1 MNLHPETLIVVIIF
15 STLLMGGAMLVVSRD
30 ALGRQIPELAQWG
43 MASLVQS
50 AGWIV
55 FGALRGVLPDV
66 ISIVAGHVLL
76 LFSLSWYL
84 LIVAKFSVRRVPV
97 LPLAAL
103 IIVEAGLLFYFSAI
117 EKNLGARIV
126 IISTSIAILTL
137 YAAWVVWP
145 RSNQSRSN
153 HWPASHLITA
163 GLFALCGAFMT
174 ARAVVYLTLG
184 TAGTAPGEAP
194 FAINAANQVTYLVS
208 YLLAT
213 LLTFGF
219 VLMCNDAHATE
230 RRQAEASL
238 RRDRERYRQ
247 LAATSSEWIWEQ
259 DEQFRFIQME
269 GDLELKTGISTAAHI
284 GLARWEMPALNMTE
298 ADWEAHLT
306 VLHAHLPFR
315 DLQMQRPDRGGRT
328 HWVSISGEPIFDVHG
343 RFTGYHG
350 IGIDITARKIAE
362 AAQRESEERYRTL
375 VEWSPE
381 AILVIS
387 TGRSILYA
395 NPACV
400 ELFGAASVEELVG
413 TPVNEVVH
421 PDSHAFSLARA
432 KAIIETGVSVPM
444 AEARFLKRD
453 GTAFEAEVQSTPIL
467 YDGKPAIHTVI
478 RDVSVRKREEAVRQ
492 SLETQLRESQK
503 MEAIGTLAGGIAH
516 DFNNIIGAI
525 LGNVELARQDVTDPR
540 ALESLEEIR
549 KAGFR
554 ARSMVRQILT
564 FSRRQPTQRVPLSL
578 ATIIEES
585 VRLLRVT
592 LPARIVIEW
601 QCDADTP
608 DVLVDATQFLQVLVN
623 LGTNA
628 AYAIGVQAGSI
639 GICVQAATLDE
650 PALSASPSLRELRPG
665 RFALISVSDTGQG
678 MDSETL
684 AHIFEPFFSTK
695 PVGEGTGLG
704 LAVVHGILRT
714 HEGAVV
720 VHSTPGLGCRFDLYL
735 PAATIQTAAVPAST
749 PVAPVATTPA
759 AATALSPAGIGQR
772 VLYVD
777 DDESLLFLTQ
787 RLLGRRGYKVTAHA
801 APDAALAALRAD
813 PNGFDLVVTDFNML
827 GKSGVD
833 VARAV
838 REIRPDLPV
847 AISSG
852 YITDQLRTDAE
863 AAGVRTLIFKPNAVE
878 ELCDAVQA
886 LILTTDKAPKD

>member
-1 MNLHPETLIVVIIF
+1 MNLHPQTLIVVTIF
-15 STLLMGGAMLVVSRD
+15 STLLMGGALLAISRG
-30 ALGRQIPELAQWG
+30 ALGRQLPGLAQWG
-43 MASLVQS
+43 MATLVQA

-55 FGALRGVLPDV
+55 FGALRGVLQDE
-66 ISIVAGHVLL
+66 ISIVAGHALL

-84 LIVAKFSVRRVPV
+84 LIVAKFSARRVPV

-103 IIVEAGLLFYFSAI
+103 IVVEAGLLFYFFAV
-117 EKNLGARIV
+117 ENNLGARIV
-126 IISTSIAILTL
+126 ITSTSVAILTL
-137 YAAWVVWP
+137 YAAQVVWP
-145 RSNQSRSN
+145 RSNDR
-153 HWPASHLITA
+153 PVSHQITA
-163 GLFALCGAFMT
+163 GVFALCGAFMT
-174 ARAVVYLTLG
+174 ARAVVYLILG
-184 TAGTAPGEAP
+184 TAPDEAP
-194 FAINAANQVTYLVS
+194 FAINAANQIS
-208 YLLAT
+208 YLAFYLIAT
-213 LLTFGF
+213 LLTFCY
-219 VLMCNDAHATE
+219 VLMCNEAYGTE
-230 RRQAEASL
+230 RRLAEARL
-238 RRDRERYRQ
+238 ERGKEGYRQ
-247 LAATSSEWIWEQ
+247 LAALSSEWIWEQ
-259 DEQFRFIQME
+259 DEQFRFIRME
-269 GDLELKTGISTAAHI
+269 GDLELKTGISTAVHI
-284 GLARWEMPALNMTE
+284 GLARWEMPTLNMTE
-298 ADWEAHLT
+298 ADWDAHRA

-315 DLQMQRPDRGGRT
+315 DLQMQRPDRDGRA
-328 HWVSISGEPIFDVHG
+328 HWVSISGEPIFDAHG
-343 RFTGYHG
+343 RFTGYRG
-350 IGIDITARKIAE
+350 IGADITARKNAE

-381 AILVIS
+381 AILVHGA
-387 TGRSILYA
+387 GRILHV

-400 ELFGAASVEELVG
+400 ALFGAASAGELVG
-413 TPVNEVVH
+413 TPVIEVVH
-421 PDSHAFSLARA
+421 PDDREFALARV
-432 KAIIETGVSVPM
+432 KKITETGVSMPRV
-444 AEARFLKRD
+444 EELLVKRD
-453 GTAFEAEVQSTPIL
+453 GTPFEAEIQGKPVL
-467 YDGKPAIHTVI
+467 YDGKPAIHI
-478 RDVSVRKREEAVRQ
+478 AIHDVSMRKREEAARQ

-516 DFNNIIGAI
+516 DFNNIISAI
-525 LGNVELARQDVTDPR
+525 LGNVELARQDVADPR
-540 ALESLEEIR
+540 VQESLEEIR

-564 FSRRQPTQRVPLSL
+564 FSRRQPTNRVPLSL

-608 DVLVDATQFLQVLVN
+608 DVLADATQLQQVLVN

-628 AYAIGVQAGSI
+628 AYAIGARAGSI
-639 GICVQAATLDE
+639 DIRVEAATLDE
-650 PALSASPSLRELRPG
+650 PTLRASPSLRELRPG

-678 MDSETL
+678 MDGETL

-720 VHSTPGLGCRFDLYL
+720 AHSTPGSGCRFDLYL
-735 PAATIQTAAVPAST
+735 PAAATEAAAALAST
-749 PVAPVATTPA
+749 PVAPA
-759 AATALSPAGIGQR
+759 AMALAGMGQR

-787 RLLGRRGYKVTAHA
+787 RMLERRGYHVTAHA

-813 PNGFDLVVTDFNML
+813 PNGFDLVVTDFNMP
-827 GKSGVD
+827 GKSGLD

-838 REIRPDLPV
+838 REFRPDLPV
-847 AISSG
+847 AITSG

-863 AAGVRTLIFKPNAVE
+863 SAGVRALIFKPNAVE

-886 LILTTDKAPKD
+886 LILTPDKGHQD